1 MMKVHI
7 LKDLLVTPWGYLD
20 FQKTAFSSNIRYLFY
35 PALWTMCHIHG
46 HISGR
51 QTQKT
56 HLGHTFLFAATASD
70 PLTSLALFSLPFP
83 FPGLTSTCSNR
94 QWPALGCGRS
104 LLGLMTEPS
113 FPASDLWCSPGCT
126 CMCAH
131 QAPPVLT
138 GLVHLQ
144 AQPSLGPNLACTRIG
159 PTRTPHDCSY
169 TQCTLKTPFMCE
181 KNTTITPL
189 IRMQWIVP
197 ELVIFLFRRG

>member
-20 FQKTAFSSNIRYLFY
+20 FQKNSFSNNIRYLLY

-56 HLGHTFLFAATASD
+56 HFGHTFLFAATASD
-70 PLTSLALFSLPFP
+70 PRTSLALFSLPFP
-83 FPGLTSTCSNR
+83 FPGLTSTCSIGSG
-94 QWPALGCGRS
+94 WPLAVGTHCWAWWQN
-104 LLGLMTEPS
+104 
-113 FPASDLWCSPGCT
+113 PASLHLTFGVPWMWL
-126 CMCAH
+126 MCAH
-131 QAPPVLT
+131 QAPPALT

-144 AQPSLGPNLACTRIG
+144 AQPSLGPNLACTQVG
-159 PTRTPHDCSY
+159 PTRTPRDCSY
-169 TQCTLKTPFMCE
+169 TQCALKTPFMCE
-181 KNTTITPL
+181 KNTTINPL
-189 IRMQWIVP
+189 TRMQWIVP